1 MPNTGSVGIAGKITG
16 NISKTENITGSLAK
30 TGNVTGALSVPTS
43 RISSGDYNELRNKPT
58 INDVTI
64 EGDKV
69 SADYKLQHEMDTLSV
84 QEIERILYIDD

>member
-1 MPNTGSVGIAGKITG
+1 MPINGSVVGSVKLSGTL
-16 NISKTENITGSLAK
+16 SKKQTITGSL
-30 TGNVTGALSVPTS
+30 SVPAQ
-43 RISSGDYNELRNKPT
+43 RVSSNDYNELRNKPT
-58 INDVTI
+58 INNVTI

>member
-1 MPNTGSVGIAGKITG
+1 MPINGSVVGSVKLSGTL
-16 NISKTENITGSLAK
+16 SKKQTITGSL
-30 TGNVTGALSVPTS
+30 SVPS
-43 RISSGDYNELRNKPT
+43 QRVSSNDYNELRNKPT
-58 INDVTI
+58 INNVTI

>member
-16 NISKTENITGSLAK
+16 NLTNRQNVSGS
-30 TGNVTGALSVPTS
+30 LSVPTQ
-43 RISSGDYNELRNKPT
+43 RISSTDYNDLTNKPT
-58 INDVTI
+58 INDVTV

-84 QEIERILYIDD
+84 QEIERILYLDD